1 MRDER
6 EWKGEAHFE
15 GGYMEVESE
24 GCSFFAEVLA
34 HRLSHAYSG
43 AAPPQSIPVFFPT
56 ELSMILQLPI
66 CLFENEI

>member
-1 MRDER
+1 MR
-6 EWKGEAHFE
+6 
-15 GGYMEVESE
+15 VESE

-34 HRLSHAYSG
+34 HRLSHAYAGSCP
-43 AAPPQSIPVFFPT
+43 AAKYSCVFRP